1 MNRCTCCLKALAS
14 CPHTTESRSV
24 VTGLMTSKTLQNV
37 VPTHPQALFPTT
49 LVYPSL
55 PCSPFPLKLP
65 FLGGHQ
71 LSGVSS
77 ASHERGPAC
86 PAPTPDAAV
95 WPLRSD
101 THGIKQSRERLRG
114 AAPGG
119 KRAASEPVPR
129 GLPVPLTPFLCRRPG
144 TLCYWKGPHYLD
156 SFWEVLTAS
165 SKEAQALEP
174 YH

>member
-119 KRAASEPVPR
+119 KWAASEPVSRVACLCPSLPFCAAGPGPSVTGR
-129 GLPVPLTPFLCRRPG
+129 GPTI
-144 TLCYWKGPHYLD
+144 W
-156 SFWEVLTAS
+156 TAS
-165 SKEAQALEP
+165 GRSSQPLQRR
-174 YH
+174 HRL

>member
-14 CPHTTESRSV
+14 CPRTTESRSV
-24 VTGLMTSKTLQNV
+24 VTRLMTSKTLQNV

-77 ASHERGPAC
+77 ASHEQGPA
-86 PAPTPDAAV
+86 AAV
-95 WPLRSD
+95 WLLRSD
-101 THGIKQSRERLRG
+101 THGIKQSRERLKG
-114 AAPGG
+114 PSPGG
-119 KRAASEPVPR
+119 KWAASEPVRR
-129 GLPVPLTPFLCRRPG
+129 GLPVPLTPLLCRRPG
-144 TLCYWKGPHYLD
+144 TLCYWKGPHCLD
-156 SFWEVLTAS
+156 TFWEVLTAS

-174 YH
+174 CH